1 MESPI
6 VFEQAVWAA
15 FNQGFVDFDNAVKA
29 ISDYELDYAT
39 MHRKDHSSDEHKKVW
54 V

>member
-15 FNQGFVDFDNAVKA
+15 FNQGFVDFDNALKA

-39 MHRKDHSSDEHKKVW
+39 MQRQTLKHNDNKEVI
-54 V
+54 